1 MESAV
6 LPFLLVTTITS
17 ICCAVACVVV
27 LWKRGSAATRRP
39 KPQASPE
46 LTPSSLPQSAL
57 AQVQVDQ
64 AALFSEL
71 EKITTTVKR
80 LSSRQGMRDLRE
92 RERGE
97 SLEAPP
103 VGTSKAQLLKYYG
116 MSGKVG
122 PAFAQAQL
130 ELERKH

>member
-1 MESAV
+1 MGSAA
-6 LPFLLVTTITS
+6 LLSLLAMTIIS
-17 ICCAVACVVV
+17 ICSAVACVVV
-27 LWKRGSAATRRP
+27 LLKRGSASTRRP

-46 LTPSSLPQSAL
+46 QTPSSEVQLAL
-57 AQVQVDQ
+57 ASVQVDQ

-80 LSSRQGMRDLRE
+80 LSSRQGMRDSRE
-92 RERGE
+92 RERAQ
-97 SLEAPP
+97 SSEAPP
-103 VGTSKAQLLKYYG
+103 TGTPKAELLRYYG